1 MKNILNFL
9 DKWGMRISTL
19 LILIVFLKTCSTNS
33 RIDKVQD
40 NLEETNTKVDTLAI
54 ELRKEIKI
62 EGLKSEKRMIQST
75 DRNMLDVNRQTQ
87 IDEELKKLENN

>member
-1 MKNILNFL
+1 METLVTKEEMMKE
-9 DKWGMRISTL
+9 
-19 LILIVFLKTCSTNS
+19 LK
-33 RIDKVQD
+33 K
-40 NLEETNTKVDTLAI
+40 
-54 ELRKEIKI
+54 